1 MTLPSPSAP
10 THLLRY
16 HLAAVN
22 ALHFSEDNERLCSG
36 DASGTVIVTSTRSL
50 RLLARWKA
58 HEEGLLGVEEWEG
71 QIITYGAGKI
81 LDIPQPNLKILTLIF
96 DQTR

>member
-22 ALHFSEDNERLCSG
+22 ALHLSEDNERLCSG

-50 RLLARWKA
+50 RPLARWKA
-58 HEEGLLGVEEWEG
+58 HEEGLLGVEEWEDMVETTNYTSG
-71 QIITYGAGKI
+71 NSHRSLRRKSETQ
-81 LDIPQPNLKILTLIF
+81 
-96 DQTR
+96 R